1 MAKRLPD
8 AEARLE
14 NIKKFGGNI
23 KDATDERDFYK
34 ERIPQL
40 EKMLAT
46 AQIQYEQTIKI
57 GKEQAKKLGE
67 IMEMLSDSGVDSI
80 TRNEAAEHC
89 IDWVHHLVK
98 KNGMKI
104 RPKS

>member
-1 MAKRLPD
+1 MR
-8 AEARLE
+8 
-14 NIKKFGGNI
+14 
-23 KDATDERDFYK
+23 
-34 ERIPQL
+34 
-40 EKMLAT
+40 
-46 AQIQYEQTIKI
+46 QTVEI

-67 IMEMLSDSGVDSI
+67 IMEMIADSGVDSI

-89 IDWVHHLVK
+89 IDWVWGMVK